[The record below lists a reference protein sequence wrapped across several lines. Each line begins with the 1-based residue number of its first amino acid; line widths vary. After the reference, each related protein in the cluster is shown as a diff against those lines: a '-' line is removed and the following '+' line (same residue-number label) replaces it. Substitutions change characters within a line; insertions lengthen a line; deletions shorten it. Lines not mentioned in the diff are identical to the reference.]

1 MLMDL
6 ICALIRLLRFYILL
20 CTKKFPTRKIAQ
32 KIDEYFIDVLYLSFV
47 DAFDIVIY
55 LLCLY

>member
-1 MLMDL
+1 MDL
-6 ICALIRLLRFYILL
+6 ICVLIRLLRFMFFYAQKN
-20 CTKKFPTRKIAQ
+20 CPTRKIAQ
-32 KIDEYFIDVLYLSFV
+32 KIDEFFIDVLYLDFV